1 MPFLVDKYLADTE
14 HLSLEE
20 HGAYCLLLFRM
31 WQRGG
36 NLPDND
42 VDLARLLG
50 VSKFSWKGLK
60 IRLGNFFEFHG
71 GLVMQKRLQKQWNY
85 AIENSTKSK
94 AKASF
99 AAKRR
104 WEKERG
110 LKSVNDVLQAMP
122 QAMPHVSYKQCLGD
136 AILKKEDIPLPFS
149 NTVAKIETPELPDR
163 LNTGFLKRGSA

>member
-1 MPFLVDKYLADTE
+1 MPFLVDKYLSDTD

-36 NLPDND
+36 SLVDND
-42 VDLARLLG
+42 TDLARMLG
-50 VSKFSWKGLK
+50 LSPKVWGRLK
-60 IRLGNFFEFHG
+60 ARIGPFFECHG
-71 GLVMQKRLQKQWNY
+71 GKLMQKRLQKQWNY
-85 AIENSTKSK
+85 AMEHSTQAK

-110 LKSVNDVLQAMP
+110 LKSINGVLQAMP
-122 QAMPHVSYKQCLGD
+122 QAYHKQCPSD
-136 AILKKEDIPLPFS
+136 AILKKEDIPIPIS
-149 NTVAKIETPELPDR
+149 NSLGSEGAVKKLLETPLM
-163 LNTGFLKRGSA
+163 KRNH